1 MIDQHQEFLFT
12 QAIIAESRSQ
22 SLQDENAGLKA
33 YIVLLEK
40 QLLDTVSALV
50 DVYNNKYP

>member
-1 MIDQHQEFLFT
+1 MIDQRQEFLFT
-12 QAIIAESRSQ
+12 QAIVAESASQ
-22 SLQDENAGLKA
+22 LLQEENASLKA

-40 QLLDTVSALV
+40 QLLDTVSVLV